1 MVLSPSSAVS
11 PERVPSNA
19 NARLES
25 FGESVVSPGSA
36 IPLSTLSPRRNHL
49 SPLPPLRI
57 RPSLENQSSPQP
69 SFPAA
74 LPARPSSASSSPSS
88 TRKAPLVGAALERR
102 DSRLLDRQQS
112 RAVEEERTRC
122 AQLPGRDAVAS
133 INSNGGSGGKG
144 GGGSGSGG
152 SQQLAWSDIKRLHPW
167 RWQMARLGYR
177 LEVFLE
183 SATHRVY
190 ALIALAALVRIA
202 LLLDLAMRN
211 TLPSSQTF
219 PASSAFKAHICQ

>member
-11 PERVPSNA
+11 PEKFPSGSD
-19 NARLES
+19 ARLES
-25 FGESVVSPGSA
+25 FGASAVSPGPA
-36 IPLSTLSPRRNHL
+36 LPLDTISPRRNNL

-57 RPSLENQSSPQP
+57 RPSRVNQSSPSP
-69 SFPAA
+69 SPVGT
-74 LPARPSSASSSPSS
+74 LPARPTSASSSPSS
-88 TRKAPLVGAALERR
+88 LRKTPLGPVLERR
-102 DSRLLDRQQS
+102 DSRLFDRQQS

-122 AQLPGRDAVAS
+122 AQLPGRDAVTS
-133 INSNGGSGGKG
+133 INSNGGGDGSS
-144 GGGSGSGG
+144 GSGNGG

-190 ALIALAALVRIA
+190 ALIALAAFVSTEVLHYLIFNYA
-202 LLLDLAMRN
+202 H
-211 TLPSSQTF
+211 SSRPFLFLIPIT
-219 PASSAFKAHICQ
+219 P